1 MRLPRWSASFGLGAV
16 MLLLSSGTAQA
27 QFGNCSI
34 TTTPVAFGVYNVFD
48 AFPLDSTGNIHV
60 TCLGWLRS
68 ASVWLSKGNGP
79 STTQRQ
85 MVSWHPILGQSHL
98 DYNLYLDAAHT
109 QVWGDPNPYSYNTN
123 IRLFFLDVSLD
134 IYGRIRQ
141 EQDVPAG
148 SYTDTVTVSI
158 NF

>member
-1 MRLPRWSASFGLGAV
+1 MKLPRRLPSFGLGAV
-16 MLLLSSGTAQA
+16 LLLLGSGTAEA
-27 QFGNCSI
+27 ELGNCSI
-34 TTTPVAFGVYNVFD
+34 STTPVAFGTYNVFD
-48 AFPLDSTGNIHV
+48 AGPLDSTGNIHI
-60 TCLGWLRS
+60 TCTGKLP
-68 ASVWLSKGNGP
+68 AVSVWLSKGSGP

-85 MVSWHPILGQSHL
+85 MVYWHPTLGQSQL

-109 QVWGDPNPYSYNTN
+109 QVWGDPDPYCFSTSDK
-123 IRLFFLDVSLD
+123 IPFAELSLD
-134 IYGRIRQ
+134 IYGRVRQ